1 MGARDTAVIA
11 GQRPR
16 RGAGLGL
23 AAVVL
28 LVFAFSLITVQ
39 HGRFNLH
46 VYRIDLDV
54 YRLGARAWLNDQWL
68 YGQLPLTQN
77 GLNLGFTYPPVS
89 AVVMSPLALVSS
101 RVAGILI
108 TAVTLALLVAVTAL
122 FLRSAGLA
130 DSRRS
135 WRLATALLP
144 VAALIEPVRTTL
156 AYGQV
161 NVVLM
166 ALVAFD
172 CLAPTTVWRVRL
184 PGSGREIPLGWPR
197 GALVGLAAALKLTP
211 AVFVLFFLARRQWRE
226 SATVAASFVAVT
238 GLGFLAAPHDSVTYW
253 TKMVFD
259 TGRIG
264 PLVFAGNQSVNGVL
278 MRAHLS
284 GNARQDVWLACA
296 AVIGA
301 LGLLAIGRA
310 ARAGRIVLALT
321 LNACTSLLVS
331 PVSWSHHW
339 VWAAPV
345 LLTAVVYAHRLRE
358 RRALAWSY
366 AGLVLFLASPQWWF
380 PHTQNREYGWGWW
393 EQIIGSMYVWIGL
406 GVLIYVVSPLFRKHL
421 EPQPD
426 AALASLDNAPP
437 APAPARAPDESVRR
451 A

>member
-1 MGARDTAVIA
+1 MGARDTAVIT
-11 GQRPR
+11 GQRQR
-16 RGAGLGL
+16 RGGGLGL

-39 HGRFNLH
+39 NGRFNLN

-54 YRLGARAWLNDQWL
+54 YRLGGRAWLNDQWV

-108 TAVTLALLVAVTAL
+108 TAGTLALLVAVTAL
-122 FLRSAGLA
+122 FLRTAGLA
-130 DSRRS
+130 DTRRS
-135 WRLATALLP
+135 WRLATAFLP
-144 VAALIEPVRTTL
+144 VAVLIEPVRTTL

-172 CLAPTTVWRVRL
+172 CLAPTTVRRVRL
-184 PGSGREIPLGWPR
+184 PGTEREIPLGWPR
-197 GALVGLAAALKLTP
+197 GALIGLAAALKLTP

-226 SATVAASFVAVT
+226 SATVAASFAAVT
-238 GLGFLAAPHDSVTYW
+238 GFGFLVAPHDSVTYW

-264 PLVFAGNQSVNGVL
+264 PLVFAGNQSVNGIL
-278 MRAHLS
+278 MRAHLTGS
-284 GNARQDVWLACA
+284 ARQDVWLACA
-296 AVIGA
+296 AVVGV
-301 LGLLAIGRA
+301 LGLIAISRA
-310 ARAGRIVLALT
+310 ASAGRIVLALS

-345 LLTAVVYAHRLRE
+345 LLTAVVYGHRIRD

-366 AGLVLFLASPQWWF
+366 AGVVLFLASPQWWF
-380 PHTQNREYGWGWW
+380 PHTQNREYGWAWW
-393 EQIIGSMYVWIGL
+393 EQIIGSTYVWIGL
-406 GVLIYVVSPLFRKHL
+406 GALIYVASPLFRKHL
-421 EPQPD
+421 EPEPEPD
-426 AALASLDNAPP
+426 ALAALDNAP
-437 APAPARAPDESVRR
+437 PAPARAPDESMRR